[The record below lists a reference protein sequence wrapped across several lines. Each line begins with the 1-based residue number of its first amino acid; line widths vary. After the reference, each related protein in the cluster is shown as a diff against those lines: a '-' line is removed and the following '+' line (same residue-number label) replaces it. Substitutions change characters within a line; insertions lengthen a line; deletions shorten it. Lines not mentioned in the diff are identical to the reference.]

1 MGGWTAL
8 SVVRCTFFVATLAA
22 MGRGGAAWDAA
33 LVAGEE
39 GSSNPSRCDGWGA
52 RSCVVAGDA
61 GLEDL
66 GVGAEVSRVTWAA
79 GLSSRRP
86 RKAAW
91 RTRLSAV
98 QVAKRTW
105 ATSVGL
111 TQWAPVNAPTGG
123 VTERSKGLVE
133 RARASSLSRRS
144 LWVFWVKPVPV

>member
-111 TQWAPVNAPTGG
+111 TQVTPWVDSVGGWA
-123 VTERSKGLVE
+123 KGILAW
-133 RARASSLSRRS
+133 ARGSSWSRRS
-144 LWVFWVKPVPV
+144 WWVFWLKPVPTRPA